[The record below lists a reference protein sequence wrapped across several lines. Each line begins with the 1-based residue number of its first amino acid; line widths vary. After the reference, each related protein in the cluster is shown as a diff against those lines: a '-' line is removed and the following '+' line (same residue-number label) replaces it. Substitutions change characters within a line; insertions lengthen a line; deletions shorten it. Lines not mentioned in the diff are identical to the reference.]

1 MTQTELEEFVKNIEW
16 NTLTQKLSYMYQ
28 FVKIKPRTTYIK
40 MTNEDTYWE
49 LPLYTIFYREYD
61 EFPDEYIGA
70 TDYNDGIYS
79 IDVYASECFIV
90 RVKDGFRLGI
100 TINEK
105 IKYWDSSNEEDTD
118 EIILQ
123 AQWDGKNWKFR

>member
-49 LPLYTIFYREYD
+49 LPLYTIFYQEYD

>member
-100 TINEK
+100 TINER